1 VNQPPLSQGLR
12 QSAAGAYL
20 EKEIAGLSP
29 MGLIL
34 KIYDV
39 AIAGCN
45 QRNTDRASRAL
56 VELIASLN
64 FEYRDMSTQLFRLY
78 EYCMRCVKSGQFDT
92 ALKILTELRGAWSQV
107 AKDEM
112 RQAG

>member
-1 VNQPPLSQGLR
+1 VNQPSLSQGR
-12 QSAAGAYL
+12 RHNAAGAYL
-20 EKEIAGLSP
+20 EKELAGLSP

-45 QRNTDRASRAL
+45 QQNTDRVSRAL

-92 ALKILTELRGAWSQV
+92 ALKILTELRGTWNEV
-107 AKDEM
+107 AKQQV